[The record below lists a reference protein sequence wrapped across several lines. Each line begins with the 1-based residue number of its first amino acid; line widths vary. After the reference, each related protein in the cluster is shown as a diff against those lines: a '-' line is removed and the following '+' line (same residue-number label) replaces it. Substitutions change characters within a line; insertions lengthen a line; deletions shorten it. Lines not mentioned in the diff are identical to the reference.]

1 MDPFEKVAIGD
12 TGVEVTR
19 LGLGGA
25 GLGGMVLADGIFQGS
40 GYEEALAIIRRAYEM
55 GVRYFDTAPLYG
67 EGRSEVRYGR
77 VLGDFSRD
85 SYAISTKVA
94 RVLRPENPD
103 DLAPYSADGIPH
115 YTYDFD
121 FSAKGIQASLDS
133 SLERLGLD
141 VVDILFVHDSDLK
154 DQHPDEDF
162 IEGLEAAS
170 ELRAQGVVKAIG
182 MGMNVWERTGRMVE
196 RFDLDYILLAG
207 RYTLLEQSAL
217 PEFLPL
223 CVERGVQLTIGG
235 PYNSGI
241 LARDLDK
248 PVSFDYQL
256 APPPLVDKARA
267 LKAVCDRHGVE
278 LKAAALQFLFAH
290 EAVASAVPGA
300 TSVAELEDNARVM
313 QVAIPA
319 ALWDELKAE
328 GLLPAEAP
336 TP

>member
-1 MDPFEKVAIGD
+1 M
-12 TGVEVTR
+12 
-19 LGLGGA
+19 
-25 GLGGMVLADGIFQGS
+25 
-40 GYEEALAIIRRAYEM
+40 
-55 GVRYFDTAPLYG
+55 
-67 EGRSEVRYGR
+67 
-77 VLGDFSRD
+77 
-85 SYAISTKVA
+85 
-94 RVLRPENPD
+94 
-103 DLAPYSADGIPH
+103 
-115 YTYDFD
+115 
-121 FSAKGIQASLDS
+121 
-133 SLERLGLD
+133 
-141 VVDILFVHDSDLK
+141 DILFVHDSDLV

-162 IEGLEAAS
+162 IDGLEAAS
-170 ELRAQGVVKAIG
+170 ELRAKGVVKAIG
-182 MGMNVWERTGRMVE
+182 MGMNVWERTGRMIE
-196 RFDLDYILLAG
+196 CFDLDYVLLAG

-256 APPPLVDKARA
+256 APQYLVDKAKA
-267 LKAVCDRHGVE
+267 LKVVCDRYDIE

-313 QVAIPA
+313 QITIPA

-328 GLLPAEAP
+328 ELLPEEAP